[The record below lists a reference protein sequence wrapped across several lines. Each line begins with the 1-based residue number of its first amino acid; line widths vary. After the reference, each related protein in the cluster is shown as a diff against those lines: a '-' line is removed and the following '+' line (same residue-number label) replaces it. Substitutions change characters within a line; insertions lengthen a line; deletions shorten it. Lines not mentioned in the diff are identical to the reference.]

1 VDTFVVTLV
10 VFIARYLEKLTVPIH
25 LNFFFVPR
33 YERTFFALTPALSLL
48 AVLTLGALL
57 VLLYRRNRQAF
68 FFAAWVPLT
77 LAPVLNV
84 AAIGPSPFG
93 EPYLYIPSPG
103 FFLLLVWAARALVPD
118 RRALI
123 GVVAALLVL
132 YSAQTMERNRDWV
145 DTETIASRTLES
157 SPEANWVR
165 SFLSADYFER
175 DK

>member
-1 VDTFVVTLV
+1 
-10 VFIARYLEKLTVPIH
+10 
-25 LNFFFVPR
+25 
-33 YERTFFALTPALSLL
+33 
-48 AVLTLGALL
+48 
-57 VLLYRRNRQAF
+57 

-93 EPYLYIPSPG
+93 ERYLYIPSLG
-103 FFLLLVWAARALVPD
+103 FCLLLVWAARALVPD

-132 YSAQTMERNRDWV
+132 YSAQTMARNRDWV

-175 DK
+175 DKYTEAEREILTIFKYEKGAPDPKNYVSLGVIYQSRGDRSKALEMF